1 MQFGYVVT
9 NSIFHNS
16 TVGIF
21 EIIFLKEKKK
31 SHEDSTSGG
40 LNLFSVSLTFGNSIG
55 AVGGITE
62 GISAMKFGKEF
73 KTHLEDTIPEWR
85 DKFLCY
91 KPLKKLLKQNLPSIT
106 TAITD
111 IPINLPLHLLQQPS
125 SPQLLQAWFVRIL
138 NEELEKFNDFY
149 VDKEEEFVIRFQGV
163 VDENDMVLQLRL
175 MRDTLVALTTFKEL
189 KERIECLKEKSSQG
203 EVYTSDCEFSEE
215 MMDIRKDLV
224 TIHGEMVLLKNYS
237 SLNFA
242 GLVKILKKYDK
253 RTGGLLRLPFTQ
265 LVLRQPFFTTEPLTR
280 LVHECEENLEL
291 LFPLQA
297 EVIQSTPPPEN
308 QSRPPVDSAT
318 NALPE
323 ASSTLGDE
331 TVYIYRSTLAAM
343 RAIKGLQKA
352 SSTSNPFSFSSLFS
366 NQDGDGTGAVTA
378 ENSAANS
385 PATLQN
391 EESVGKEE
399 TDSVPPNLSQKNDD
413 IGLRWIVVKFEHHI
427 RNPIPSILTIV
438 NCKKTFRS

>member
-1 MQFGYVVT
+1 
-9 NSIFHNS
+9 
-16 TVGIF
+16 
-21 EIIFLKEKKK
+21 
-31 SHEDSTSGG
+31 
-40 LNLFSVSLTFGNSIG
+40 
-55 AVGGITE
+55 
-62 GISAMKFGKEF
+62 MKFGKEF
-73 KTHLEDTIPEWR
+73 KTHLEETIPEWR

-91 KPLKKLLKQNLPSIT
+91 KPLKKLLNHHLPSTTT
-106 TAITD
+106 TATTT
-111 IPINLPLHLLQQPS
+111 PINLPLHLLQNPS
-125 SPQLLQAWFVRIL
+125 SPQLLQAWFVKIL

-149 VDKEEEFVIRFQGV
+149 VDKEEEFVIRFQ
-163 VDENDMVLQLRL
+163 
-175 MRDTLVALTTFKEL
+175 EL
-189 KERIECLKEKSSQG
+189 KERIERLKDKSSHS
-203 EVYTSDCEFSEE
+203 EMYTSDCEFSEE

-242 GLVKILKKYDK
+242 GLIKILKKYDK

-265 LVLRQPFFTTEPLTR
+265 FVLRQPFFTTEPLTR

-297 EVIQSTPPPEN
+297 EVIQSSPPPEN
-308 QSRPPVDSAT
+308 PARPPVDGAT

-323 ASSTLGDE
+323 ASSTLGEE
-331 TVYIYRSTLAAM
+331 TMYIYRSTLAAM

-385 PATLQN
+385 PATLPN
-391 EESVGKEE
+391 EANTGKEGAN
-399 TDSVPPNLSQKNDD
+399 SV
-413 IGLRWIVVKFEHHI
+413 
-427 RNPIPSILTIV
+427 
-438 NCKKTFRS
+438 

>member
-1 MQFGYVVT
+1 
-9 NSIFHNS
+9 
-16 TVGIF
+16 
-21 EIIFLKEKKK
+21 
-31 SHEDSTSGG
+31 
-40 LNLFSVSLTFGNSIG
+40 
-55 AVGGITE
+55 
-62 GISAMKFGKEF
+62 MKFGKEF
-73 KTHLEDTIPEWR
+73 KTHLEETIPEWR

-91 KPLKKLLKQNLPSIT
+91 KPLKKLLKHHLPSIT
-106 TAITD
+106 TANT
-111 IPINLPLHLLQQPS
+111 PINLPLHLLQQPA
-125 SPQLLQAWFVRIL
+125 SPQLVQAWFVRIL

-149 VDKEEEFVIRFQGV
+149 VDKEEEFVIRFQ
-163 VDENDMVLQLRL
+163 
-175 MRDTLVALTTFKEL
+175 EL
-189 KERIECLKEKSSQG
+189 KERIERLKEKSSQS
-203 EVYTSDCEFSEE
+203 EMYASDCEFSEE

-242 GLVKILKKYDK
+242 GLIKILKKYDK

-265 LVLRQPFFTTEPLTR
+265 LVLRQPFFTTEPVTR

-297 EVIQSTPPPEN
+297 EVIQSTTPDN
-308 QSRPPVDSAT
+308 QSRPPVDSVT

-323 ASSTLGDE
+323 ASSTLGEE

-385 PATLQN
+385 PATMPN

-399 TDSVPPNLSQKNDD
+399 ADSV
-413 IGLRWIVVKFEHHI
+413 
-427 RNPIPSILTIV
+427 
-438 NCKKTFRS
+438 